1 MKKNTS
7 IILGN
12 HFEEFVKQE
21 VSSGRYASVSEVI
34 RNGLRK
40 LEEEKHYRSLIEE
53 ALIVGEQSG
62 SYEPFDNEEFKKR
75 MREKYEQKDST
86 SS

>member
-7 IILGN
+7 IILGH
-12 HFEEFVKQE
+12 HFDEFVKQE

-40 LEEEKHYRSLIEE
+40 MEEEKHYRTLIEE
-53 ALIVGEQSG
+53 ALITGEASG
-62 SYEPFDNEEFKKR
+62 PNERFDNEEFKNR
-75 MREKYEQKDST
+75 MRERNCKV
-86 SS
+86 